1 MAVPQQELRR
11 ASNQQPSPPQPLL
24 DSHLIFPEDCLSVTG
39 LEQFM
44 TDLPL
49 LVLLAIGAVMVVIL
63 DRGAGLLVE
72 EAVTLSLRWGLSRA
86 VIGATVVSLG
96 TTLPEAAVSV
106 FAALRGDATIALGN
120 AVGSIICDTG
130 LILGLAALISPLPID
145 RKIVNRQGW
154 IQLGAGILLVVCCLP
169 LASPTSAFSTGGN
182 LPRIV
187 GWVFMGL
194 LILYL
199 WGTVKWFRGENGANG
214 SSELHADSGGTGRVM
229 LKLTL
234 GIVLVVG
241 SSQVLIP
248 AAKEVAIQ
256 LHVPA
261 EIIAATLIA
270 FGTSLPEL
278 VTAIKAVRKGHG
290 ELAVGNVI
298 GADILNVLF
307 VAGASAAVTPEGLL
321 APAHFFKFLF
331 PAMLTV
337 LIVFRIGVTI
347 SKDKLGRPF
356 GVILL
361 GVYLTITLLSLTREI
376 TPH

>member
-1 MAVPQQELRR
+1 
-11 ASNQQPSPPQPLL
+11 
-24 DSHLIFPEDCLSVTG
+24 
-39 LEQFM
+39 
-44 TDLPL
+44 
-49 LVLLAIGAVMVVIL
+49 
-63 DRGAGLLVE
+63 LVE
-72 EAVTLSLRWGLSRA
+72 EAVTLSLRWRLSRA

-154 IQLGAGILLVVCCLP
+154 IQLAAGVLLVVCCLP
-169 LASPTSAFSTGGN
+169 LASPVSAFNDGGN
-182 LPRIV
+182 LSRSA
-187 GWVFMGL
+187 GWVFTGL

-199 WGTVKWFRGENGANG
+199 WGTVKWFRGDDGAA
-214 SSELHADSGGTGRVM
+214 ELYSDSGGTGRIV
-229 LKLTL
+229 LKFAL

-241 SSQVLIP
+241 SSQILIP
-248 AAKEVAIQ
+248 AAKEIAVR

-261 EIIAATLIA
+261 GIIAATLVA

-278 VTAIKAVRKGHG
+278 ATAIKAVRKGHG

-307 VAGASAAVTPEGLL
+307 VAGASAAVTPGGLH

-337 LIVFRIGVTI
+337 LIVFRIGVAT
-347 SKDKLGRPF
+347 SRDTLGRPF
-356 GVILL
+356 GIVLL
-361 GVYLTITLLSLTREI
+361 AVYVAITLLSLSLEI
-376 TPH
+376 QPH